1 MLYSQVV
8 LLYVID
14 GFSSARLS
22 LDVDCVVVGCNI
34 ENVTREVC
42 SKVCK
47 KVGSTDACA
56 GDFASLQTSWCEHIN
71 MRMQGCTC

>member
-14 GFSSARLS
+14 GFSSAWLS
-22 LDVDCVVVGCNI
+22 LDVDCAVVGSNI

-56 GDFASLQTSWCEHIN
+56 GDFASLQMSWCEYIN